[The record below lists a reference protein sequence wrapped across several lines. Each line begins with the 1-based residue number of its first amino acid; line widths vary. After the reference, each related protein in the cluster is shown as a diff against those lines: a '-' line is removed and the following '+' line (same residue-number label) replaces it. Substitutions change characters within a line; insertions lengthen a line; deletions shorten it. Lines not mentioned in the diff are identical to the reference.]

1 MSQMEC
7 IIMAIDPG
15 DTESAYVIAGLDMKP
30 IKKGKVPNETMLK
43 LLESEWYQVLVIERI
58 AGYGMAVGDEVF
70 ETCVWTGRFLQA
82 SYATVKARIT
92 RRDIKLHL
100 CGQARAKDGNVRLA
114 LMDRFGNKGTKKN
127 PGWFY
132 EFKDDV
138 WAAYAVLVTYC
149 DAVSKE
155 TD

>member
-1 MSQMEC
+1 MDR

-15 DTESAYVIAGLDMKP
+15 ATESAYVISGLDLKP
-30 IKKGKVPNETMLK
+30 TKKGKVPNETMLQ
-43 LLESEWYQVLVIERI
+43 LLDLEWYQDLVIERI

-82 SYATVKARIT
+82 SYVPVKTRIT

-114 LMDRFGNKGTKKN
+114 LMDRFGDKGTKKA

-132 EFKDDV
+132 EFKDDI
-138 WAAYAVLVTYC
+138 WSAYAVLVTYC
-149 DAVSKE
+149 DTVRKDIE
-155 TD
+155 